1 MSGTG
6 DEPTTPEEVKTP
18 PWADGRW
25 LLAEPPEDRNI
36 VRSDDLEGKVAVV
49 TGAANGI
56 GAGVARRL
64 AAGGARVV
72 VADVDDDGGRALAKE
87 IDGLFVHCDVR
98 RPEDTEA
105 AIALAERTW
114 GGLDLI
120 HLNAGVTSGTSVD
133 GFDIER
139 YRRITGINLD
149 GVVYGAMAAVPAL
162 RRRGGG
168 TIIATASIAGL
179 MPIPGEPF
187 YAATKHAIIGFC
199 RSLGL
204 QLHGE
209 GIVVRAICPSFT
221 DTAIIAFG
229 RDRLI
234 EFGVPLLSVDDVVEG
249 FVAALDDDR
258 PGTCFYIVDG
268 RPPGPFPFRRSLDD
282 DGPPS
287 PGDDAGATGN
297 GE

>member
-1 MSGTG
+1 
-6 DEPTTPEEVKTP
+6 
-18 PWADGRW
+18 
-25 LLAEPPEDRNI
+25 
-36 VRSDDLEGKVAVV
+36 VRSDDLDGRVVVV

-64 AAGGARVV
+64 AAGGAHVV
-72 VADVDDDGGRALAKE
+72 VADVDDDAGQAVAKE

-120 HLNAGVTSGTSVD
+120 HLNAGVTSGTTVD
-133 GFDIER
+133 EFDIER

-187 YAATKHAIIGFC
+187 YAATKHAVIGFC

-209 GIVVRAICPSFT
+209 GIAVRAICPGFT
-221 DTAIIAFG
+221 DTALIDFG

-234 EFGVPLLSVDDVVEG
+234 EFGVPILAVDDVVEG
-249 FVAALDDDR
+249 FVAALDSAL
-258 PGTCFYIVDG
+258 PGACYYIVED

-282 DGPPS
+282 DEAPTE
-287 PGDDAGATGN
+287 D
-297 GE
+297 EE